1 MIRLCKN
8 NERIFNYIRID
19 IIAVLFLL
27 FMPANS
33 SQVIDSTVDRG
44 TLNVR
49 ITGASLH
56 WIIQKRFMK
65 VKTLFL

>member
-49 ITGASLH
+49 ITG
-56 WIIQKRFMK
+56 
-65 VKTLFL
+65 

>member
-1 MIRLCKN
+1 MIGLLIN
-8 NERIFNYIRID
+8 NDQVFNHIRID

-49 ITGASLH
+49 ITG
-56 WIIQKRFMK
+56 
-65 VKTLFL
+65 